1 MVACDQ
7 GLFHHHLAH
16 ELRCGSGQEIIPALE
31 KILAQEILGDQNE
44 AVPLFPQH
52 DLSDAPA
59 SQESV
64 RQRLAHDQT

>member
-16 ELRCGSGQEIIPALE
+16 ELRCGSGQENIPAME
-31 KILAQEILGDQNE
+31 KILAQEIMGDQNE
-44 AVPLFPQH
+44 VVSRFPQQ

-59 SQESV
+59 SQES
-64 RQRLAHDQT
+64 ATAGT